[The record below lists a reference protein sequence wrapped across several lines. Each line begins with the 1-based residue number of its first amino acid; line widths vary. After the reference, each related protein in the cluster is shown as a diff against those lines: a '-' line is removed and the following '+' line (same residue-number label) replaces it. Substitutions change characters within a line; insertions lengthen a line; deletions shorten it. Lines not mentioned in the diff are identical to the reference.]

1 MWMWGLGILLI
12 GITNTLREQSS
23 VIRCQVTE
31 NKLIKMNDRLQNNT
45 ELKKEAI
52 NYTSLQL
59 TERQI
64 CDIELLMNGAFSPLK
79 GFLGKADYESVLDNM
94 RLTNGTLWPMPITL
108 DVTEAF
114 AGGVSPGQKITLR
127 DHEGFALA
135 IMTVSDIYT
144 PDFGKEAKAVYDT
157 TDETHPAVNYL
168 YNHSKPVYLGGTLE
182 GIALP
187 HHYDYQENRHTPEE
201 LKVIFKEKGWDK
213 IVAFQTRNP
222 LHRAHVEMTMRAS
235 QNLNANLL
243 IHPVVGMTKPGDVD
257 HYTRVRCYQHVL
269 PKYPENSA
277 MMSLLPLAM
286 RMGGPREAVWHALI
300 RKNFGCTHL
309 VVGRDHAGPGNDK
322 DGNPFYG
329 PYDAQELLLK
339 HQDEIGIEMVPFKF
353 MVYLPKEDR
362 YEAID
367 AIEKGTDFKTIS
379 GTELRDLLDE
389 GKGIPEWFSYKEV
402 AQELEASRPPLNQR
416 GLTIFF
422 TGLSGSGKSTLANGL
437 LVKMLEEGSRPVTLL
452 DGDIVRTHLS
462 SELGFTKEHRSL
474 NVQRIGFVASEIT
487 KNGGVAICAPIAPYT
502 ADRRVN
508 RELISP
514 LGGFIEVFV
523 NTSLA
528 KCEERDVKG
537 LYALAR
543 KGVIKE
549 FTGITD
555 PYEEPTDAEIVIDSS
570 GRSPE
575 VLVGEIFSRVKELGY
590 L

>member
-1 MWMWGLGILLI
+1 MK
-12 GITNTLREQSS
+12 NTLMSS
-23 VIRCQVTE
+23 
-31 NKLIKMNDRLQNNT
+31 NPDA
-45 ELKKEAI
+45 LKKEAF
-52 NYTSLQL
+52 NNKSWQV

-64 CDIELLMNGAFSPLK
+64 CDLELLLNGAFAPLT
-79 GFLGKADYESVLDNM
+79 GFMDEADYQSVLKDL
-94 RLTNGTLWPMPITL
+94 RLKDGSLWPMPIAL
-108 DVTEAF
+108 DVDEAF
-114 AGGVSPGQKITLR
+114 SKELSNGDKITLR

-135 IMTVSDIYT
+135 VLTISDIYQ
-144 PDFGKEAKAVYDT
+144 PDFKAEAQAVYGT
-157 TDETHPAVNYL
+157 IDETHPAVNYL
-168 YNHSKPVYLGGTLE
+168 YNHSKPVYLGGSLE

-187 HHYDYQENRHTPEE
+187 HHYDYKENRHTPEE
-201 LKVIFKEKGWDK
+201 LKSIFKEKGWKK

-235 QNLNANLL
+235 QELDANLL

-286 RMGGPREAVWHALI
+286 RMGGPREALWHALI
-300 RKNFGCTHL
+300 RKNFGCTHI

-339 HQDEIGIEMVPFKF
+339 YQDEIGIEMVPFKF
-353 MVYLPKEDR
+353 MVYLPEEDR

-367 AIEKGTDFKTIS
+367 AVEKGTDFKTIS
-379 GTELRDLLDE
+379 GTELRDLLDK

-462 SELGFTKEHRSL
+462 SELGFSKEHRSL

-487 KNGGVAICAPIAPYT
+487 KNAGIAICAPIAPYT

-528 KCEERDVKG
+528 VCEERDVKG

-549 FTGITD
+549 FTGISD

-570 GRSPE
+570 GRTPE
-575 VLVGEIFSRVKELGY
+575 VLVEEIFGRIKKLGY